1 MKVLLIASLGMLSLT
16 QTSLSFADNANGKIS
31 IYSDAACA
39 MEWISKQQDRWLK
52 K

>member
-1 MKVLLIASLGMLSLT
+1 ME
-16 QTSLSFADNANGKIS
+16 KIS

-52 K
+52 KVIRRLLI